1 MKLLIE
7 NDKLIL
13 NNNNKYI
20 KFSCSD
26 ENFINAVKAYYERFD
41 IKEAKFSVRTPL
53 SGQHVVIFSSG
64 YQILVS
70 PAVSFELTNRMILL
84 NDKLKQSIINDEE

>member
-13 NNNNKYI
+13 KNNNKYI
-20 KFSCSD
+20 KFSCPD
-26 ENFINAVKAYYERFD
+26 ENFINAVKAYFNRFD
-41 IKEAKFSVRTPL
+41 IKEASFSVSNPL
-53 SGQHVVIFSSG
+53 SGQHYVIFSSG

-70 PAVSFELTNRMILL
+70 TGVSFELVNRMILL
-84 NDKLKQSIINDEE
+84 NDKLKQPIINDEE